1 MAALEVQKFAEKEV
15 KAGKAPAYR
24 GLREWLDIVESLGE
38 LKKIDGVDWN
48 LEMGTLAEL
57 IARESKGS
65 VPAVLFDKIKGYPA
79 GYRVRTPLLREWP
92 LTSGCHSIRRA

>member
-38 LKKIDGVDWN
+38 LKKIDGVDWKTDCP
-48 LEMGTLAEL
+48 GKQGISACC
-57 IARESKGS
+57 
-65 VPAVLFDKIKGYPA
+65 
-79 GYRVRTPLLREWP
+79 PLR
-92 LTSGCHSIRRA
+92 